1 MSSITYLLKR
11 TAQTVFLLFVVLTF
25 LFFLLRLMPG
35 SITSV
40 LLADGASEEAIAAF
54 ERKWGLNQPLY
65 VQYYQYLKN
74 FLTLDMGNSLQNG
87 EPVWE
92 YTKDRI
98 LNTLLLGVPA
108 ITLAYV
114 LGTLFGSYMG
124 FDKGSKIERTGL
136 VSVLFVGSFPSFFL
150 AMVMV
155 IVFAGILG
163 IFPTGGLASV
173 ETLTTDMAWYE
184 VYLTKDFLWHWT
196 LPAATV
202 VLRYLFLPTTT
213 MRTSLTEVSNQ
224 EFMFYHEVSG
234 LPSTDQLRRLIR
246 HSILPVITLYPISI
260 AQSMSGLVLIET
272 VFNWPGIGY
281 TIVQAVFARDFP
293 VLMFLFFITAA
304 LVIISNFIVDILYM
318 YIDPRIS
325 LEEEA

>member
-1 MSSITYLLKR
+1 MSSIVYLAKR
-11 TAQTVFLLFVVLTF
+11 TAQTVFLLFLVLTF

-35 SITSV
+35 SFTSV
-40 LLADGASEEAIAAF
+40 LLAEGASEEAIAAF
-54 ERKWGLNQPLY
+54 EQKWGLNQPLY
-65 VQYYQYLKN
+65 VQYYQYLQN
-74 FLTLDMGNSLQNG
+74 FIMLDLGNSLQNG

-92 YTKDRI
+92 YTRIRI

-108 ITLAYV
+108 ISLSYI

-124 FDKGSKIERTGL
+124 FNKGSKSERSGL
-136 VSVLFVGSFPSFFL
+136 IGVLFIGSFPSFFL

-163 IFPTGGLASV
+163 IFPTGGLASI
-173 ETLTTDMAWYE
+173 ETITSNMAWYE
-184 VYLTKDFLWHWT
+184 VYFTSDFLLHWT
-196 LPAATV
+196 LPTV
-202 VLRYLFLPTTT
+202 TIMLRYLFLPTTT
-213 MRTSLTEVSNQ
+213 MRTSLTEVSDQ
-224 EFMFYHEVSG
+224 EFMFYHAVSG
-234 LPSTDQLRRLIR
+234 LPATDQIRRLMR

-304 LVIISNFIVDILYM
+304 LVIISNFVVDILYM

-325 LEEEA
+325 LEQEG

>member
-1 MSSITYLLKR
+1 MSSVTYLVKR

-35 SITSV
+35 SFTSV
-40 LLADGASEEAIAAF
+40 LLAEGASEEAIAAF
-54 ERKWGLNQPLY
+54 EAKWGLNQPLY
-65 VQYYQYLKN
+65 VQYYQYLRN
-74 FLTLDMGNSLQNG
+74 FVTLDMGHSLQTG

-92 YTKDRI
+92 YVQMRVF
-98 LNTLLLGVPA
+98 NTLLLGVPA
-108 ITLAYV
+108 ITLSYV

-124 FDKGSKIERTGL
+124 FNKGSMTERSGL
-136 VSVLFVGSFPSFFL
+136 ISVLFVGSFPSFFL

-155 IVFAGILG
+155 IVFAGILD

-173 ETLTTDMAWYE
+173 QRLTSEMPWYE
-184 VYLTKDFLWHWT
+184 MYLSTDFLWHWT

-213 MRTSLTEVSNQ
+213 MRTSLTEVSDQ
-224 EFMFYHEVSG
+224 EFMFYHEISG

-304 LVIISNFIVDILYM
+304 LVIVSNFIVDIVYM

-325 LEEEA
+325 LEEEG